1 MKNINYF
8 QRRGNDIISFTA
20 LYNKG
25 ITETYIIFEN
35 SINWFWLENNNNDYY
50 YLSLLYKYNNIV
62 YNDNFYKVSLLFVE
76 EYDKLYLRFLK
87 EKKKIKCR
95 EESKTKNKMYHTMHD
110 FMNHNNLCYD
120 IKAHILSFIF

>member
-1 MKNINYF
+1 MKDINYF

-25 ITETYIIFEN
+25 ITETYTIFEN

-87 EKKKIKCR
+87 EKKKINCR
-95 EESKTKNKMYHTMHD
+95 EASRKKNEVYHTMHD
-110 FMNHNNLCYD
+110 FMNHNNLCTD
-120 IKAHILSFIF
+120 IKTCILSFIF